1 MENNNE
7 KHSTGTKT
15 KLEVAQASEDSPTDE
30 DAPPVLPEYYPDVDD
45 DIKDGDDTT
54 DISVSGDPTPRLS
67 SDSSNYAEVGATSA
81 DKYESK

>member
-1 MENNNE
+1 MENNHEN
-7 KHSTGTKT
+7 HSTGAKT

-30 DAPPVLPEYYPDVDD
+30 DAPPVLPEYYLDVDV
-45 DIKDGDDTT
+45 DIKDSDDTT

-67 SDSSNYAEVGATSA
+67 SKCTNYAEVGATSA